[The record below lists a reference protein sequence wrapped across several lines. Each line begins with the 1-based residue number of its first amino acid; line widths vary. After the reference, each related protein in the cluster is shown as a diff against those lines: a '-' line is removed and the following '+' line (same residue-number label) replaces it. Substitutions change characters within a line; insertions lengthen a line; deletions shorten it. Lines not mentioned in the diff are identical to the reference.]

1 MSVRGYR
8 RKYRNLNAF
17 LNTEKGY
24 EKKTDGYPQIDIE
37 GDTTYNCKKRKDA
50 WERAVEAPAPDRYE
64 KNVFKEKD
72 ADLYDGGNPG
82 CIRRICRQ

>member
-1 MSVRGYR
+1 M
-8 RKYRNLNAF
+8 
-17 LNTEKGY
+17 
-24 EKKTDGYPQIDIE
+24 
-37 GDTTYNCKKRKDA
+37 KRKDA